1 MVNFKVGEMMT
12 LYADVELKDFL
23 GNKTLEKKGTR
34 IWVGADNLAHYQNGS
49 IQPLPENVTVKGYD
63 DRGITERIFTQLKTD
78 FPFLEEFCMKY
89 KDKDGIRIISSEDIK
104 ESIKYALYE
113 LGIC

>member
-23 GNKTLEKKGTR
+23 GNKTLAKKGTK
-34 IWVGADNLAHYQNGS
+34 IWIGADNLAHYQDGS

-63 DRGITERIFTQLKTD
+63 DRGITERIFAQLKTD
-78 FPFLEEFCMKY
+78 LPLVEMCKEY
-89 KDKDGIRIISSEDIK
+89 KDEDGVGIGEDIK
-104 ESIKYALYE
+104 ESIQYALDE

>member
-12 LYADVELKDFL
+12 LYANVELKDFL

-34 IWVGADNLAHYQNGS
+34 IWIGADGLAHYQNGS
-49 IQPLPENVTVKGYD
+49 IQSLPENVTIKGYD

-78 FPFLEEFCMKY
+78 FPFLEEFCIKY

>member
-1 MVNFKVGEMMT
+1 MMT

-34 IWVGADNLAHYQNGS
+34 IWVGADGLAHYQNGS
-49 IQPLPENVTVKGYD
+49 IQSLPENVTVNGYD

-78 FPFLEEFCMKY
+78 FPLLEEFCIKY